1 MNDVLEYLFFT
12 QSIANKFI
20 AALQKWGISYTQ
32 TQEAVQGGIVLKIAE
47 TEAEAYWDELDA
59 LYDDLS
65 AEDLNLLEA
74 GLEDGNAKSTAGV
87 YLQLQGG
94 KQTVAQ
100 VDPNIMNRI
109 LSVISVEEF
118 NAFIEIIVQSV
129 EQPDD
134 TPICKQ

>member
-47 TEAEAYWDELDA
+47 TEVEAYWDELDA

-65 AEDLNLLEA
+65 AEDQNLLEA

-109 LSVISVEEF
+109 LSVISMEEF

>member
-47 TEAEAYWDELDA
+47 TEVEAYWDELDA

-65 AEDLNLLEA
+65 AEDQNLLEA

-109 LSVISVEEF
+109 LSVISMEEF
-118 NAFIEIIVQSV
+118 NAFIEVIVQSV

>member
-47 TEAEAYWDELDA
+47 TEVEAYWDELDA

-65 AEDLNLLEA
+65 AEDQNLLEA
-74 GLEDGNAKSTAGV
+74 GLEDGNEKSTAGV

>member
-47 TEAEAYWDELDA
+47 TEVEAYWDELDA

-65 AEDLNLLEA
+65 AEDQNLLEA
-74 GLEDGNAKSTAGV
+74 GLEDGNEKSTAGV
-87 YLQLQGG
+87 YLQLQEG

-109 LSVISVEEF
+109 LSVISMEEF
-118 NAFIEIIVQSV
+118 NAFIEVIVQSV

>member
-20 AALQKWGISYTQ
+20 AALQKWGISYAQ

-65 AEDLNLLEA
+65 AEDQHLLEA

>member
-65 AEDLNLLEA
+65 AEDQNLLEA

-109 LSVISVEEF
+109 LSVISMEEF